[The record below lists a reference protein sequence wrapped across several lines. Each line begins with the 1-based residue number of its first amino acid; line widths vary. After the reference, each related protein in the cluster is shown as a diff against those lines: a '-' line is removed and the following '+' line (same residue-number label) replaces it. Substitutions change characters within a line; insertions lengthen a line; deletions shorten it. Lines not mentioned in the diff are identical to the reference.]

1 MSSNGLEAG
10 CVDAPGVVLRR
21 LGREQLIR
29 VAMGAV
35 FLVSIGVGVPLV
47 MMLNGA
53 LRLEIDYYT
62 WTWWTIPAIWAP
74 SVLAAAA
81 LPRWPGPASFALFL
95 GSLAG
100 LTVFWMEFGWLSF
113 GPVAL
118 GSAAIYV
125 THMHRE
131 LHGGQAGPA
140 EIAASTH

>member
-1 MSSNGLEAG
+1 M
-10 CVDAPGVVLRR
+10 
-21 LGREQLIR
+21 R
-29 VAMGAV
+29 VAVVAV
-35 FLVSIGVGVPLV
+35 FLVSVGVGLPLV

-62 WTWWTIPAIWAP
+62 WTWWAIPAIWAP

-95 GSLAG
+95 CSLAG
-100 LTVFWMEFGWLSF
+100 LTVFWIEFGWLSF

-125 THMHRE
+125 THMRRE
-131 LHGGQAGPA
+131 LRAGQAGPA
-140 EIAASTH
+140 EVAANMP